1 MIRSYV
7 CLISPIPIFY
17 SWSVSCNS
25 IKRNCSSRTLSWASV
40 DSMPDSVGCCSEP
53 WGPRPAIG
61 WNLKKSDQ
69 FQFRHLV
76 RAGTSMSVHVLL
88 PHTRT
93 TKEGRKVIVV
103 TISISQTRSLYPP
116 KRFLMQRTRQDWPKK
131 AVIEES
137 SKYYQEILNALN
149 CYAWQSS
156 IDERVRKT
164 QKDFCADFNL
174 ASLKVIFSFFSITT
188 LYCIFQKRKSSD
200 GWMSPGWAIY
210 LKLTNLKDNI
220 PIPKDIDI
228 ENNNVRRWGK

>member
-17 SWSVSCNS
+17 SWSVILS
-25 IKRNCSSRTLSWASV
+25 IGRFYAWFCWVLQWAL
-40 DSMPDSVGCCSEP
+40 
-53 WGPRPAIG
+53 RPQTSH
-61 WNLKKSDQ
+61 WNRME
-69 FQFRHLV
+69 FEEFRSISISPLV

-88 PHTRT
+88 LHTRT

-116 KRFLMQRTRQDWPKK
+116 KRFLMQRTRQDWLKK

-200 GWMSPGWAIY
+200 GWMSPGWAI
-210 LKLTNLKDNI
+210 
-220 PIPKDIDI
+220 
-228 ENNNVRRWGK
+228 